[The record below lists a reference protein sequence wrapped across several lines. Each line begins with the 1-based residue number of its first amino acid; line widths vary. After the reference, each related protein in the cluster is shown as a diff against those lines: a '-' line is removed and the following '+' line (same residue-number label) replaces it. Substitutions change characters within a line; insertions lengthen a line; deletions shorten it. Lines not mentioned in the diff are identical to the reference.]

1 MSVSSLYGS
10 RCGLVLSSEE
20 RGSAV
25 TSACWHC
32 TIVHYKEC
40 WQCTIVHYK
49 ECWQCTIVH
58 YREFK
63 TIGCEL
69 TPFKQSDVNL
79 LLLNCRSRHRVTFK

>member
-25 TSACWHC
+25 TSA
-32 TIVHYKEC
+32 C

-79 LLLNCRSRHRVTFK
+79 LLLNCRSRHQVTFK

>member
-32 TIVHYKEC
+32 TIVQYNEC
-40 WQCTIVHYK
+40 WQCTIV
-49 ECWQCTIVH
+49 Q
-58 YREFK
+58 YRGLK
-63 TIGCEL
+63 HSQA
-69 TPFKQSDVNL
+69 QSSNL
-79 LLLNCRSRHRVTFK
+79 LLLNCRSRHQVTFK